1 MDNITYMNS
10 DITGAVSSVPVTEST
25 SNEAYM
31 SAQAQSEPEQEEVKP
46 YTFRKLS
53 SPDLFPMLKIISKI
67 GIDELSTV
75 FDGDLI
81 KNLMNKARE
90 ETDAAADT
98 EQATEKSQFV
108 VGIGVAFKIAN
119 KILEHLPSCEG
130 DIYSL
135 LAGVS
140 GKTVDEIKALDLDV
154 FLEMIVDFICKDEFK
169 NFFKVASK
177 LHKRLAH

>member
-1 MDNITYMNS
+1 MTYFNEMNTGVDNSTPTAIK
-10 DITGAVSSVPVTEST
+10 PV
-25 SNEAYM
+25 NEAYM
-31 SAQAQSEPEQEEVKP
+31 NAQAQPEPEQEEVKP